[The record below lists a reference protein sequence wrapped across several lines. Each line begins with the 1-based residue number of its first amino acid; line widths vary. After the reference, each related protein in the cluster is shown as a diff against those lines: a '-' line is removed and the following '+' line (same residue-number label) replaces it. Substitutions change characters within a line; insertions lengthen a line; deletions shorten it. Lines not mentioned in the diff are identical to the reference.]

1 MSNYIYKILSVLLA
15 AVSVMQ
21 TAAGQ
26 VWRRAD
32 IDDGLVEKETYCL
45 FSSIT
50 LGQAIEWVE
59 ICHNTLHIPS
69 DGNLK
74 YFRDSR

>member
-1 MSNYIYKILSVLLA
+1 MGKYMSNILISFLA
-15 AVSVMQ
+15 AVSFIQ

-32 IDDGLVEKETYCL
+32 IDDGLVEKDTYCL

-50 LGQAIEWVE
+50 LLSG
-59 ICHNTLHIPS
+59 
-69 DGNLK
+69 LK
-74 YFRDSR
+74 YATIPCISHLTGI